1 MSDVSSFNLNNY
13 QHCVLLEKHILL
25 LDQTVLYKLP
35 YNKIIQ
41 RFSPEQFLQTFPCE
55 LLERLDS
62 APRLQNIRSLTKNL
76 VLALTAENC
85 VATLDED
92 AREQSRLFCLDEM
105 GLPYPPEL
113 L

>member
-1 MSDVSSFNLNNY
+1 MSNVSSFNLGRY

-35 YNKIIQ
+35 YNKITQ
-41 RFSPEQFLQTFPCE
+41 RFFPEQFLQTFPCE
-55 LLERLDS
+55 LLEKLDN
-62 APRLQNIRSLTKNL
+62 APKLQGIRSLTKNS

-85 VATLDED
+85 VVTLDED
-92 AREQSRLFCLDEM
+92 VHEQSRLFCLDEM